1 MKTLDKFINERLQDP
16 KFKEES
22 DIFLSET
29 IEKWELVDIHK
40 RKTGVI
46 HERGKEDMI
55 PNGMY
60 HLVVEIW
67 VKNRKEEILLT
78 QRHPHKKYGLLWE
91 CSGGSVIAGEDSIN
105 GARRELFEET
115 GINANQ
121 EQLQYLGDTIKSNY
135 IVDTYLY
142 ILGADNTDLH
152 LQAEEVVDAMWVP
165 VDEMKNQRENIVD
178 GVWDRYCQFEE
189 VIRNTR

>member
-1 MKTLDKFINERLQDP
+1 MKTLDKFINERLQDS

-91 CSGGSVIAGEDSIN
+91 CSGGSVIVGEDSIN

-152 LQAEEVVDAMWVP
+152 LQAEEVVDAMWVS
-165 VDEMKNQRENIVD
+165 VDEMQNQRENIVD